1 MCRVVLAAVFGA
13 WPTQLAQAG
22 QTEMSDAGFSSS
34 TVGPGPPQRQVKG
47 SGSGQPSWLV
57 DGSRARV
64 DSDPSPLTKPMQRNA
79 RASFFTGSVLAVT
92 G

>member
-47 SGSGQPSWLV
+47 QALVSPAGWLMGQEQGWIRIRRP
-57 DGSRARV
+57 
-64 DSDPSPLTKPMQRNA
+64 
-79 RASFFTGSVLAVT
+79 
-92 G
+92 